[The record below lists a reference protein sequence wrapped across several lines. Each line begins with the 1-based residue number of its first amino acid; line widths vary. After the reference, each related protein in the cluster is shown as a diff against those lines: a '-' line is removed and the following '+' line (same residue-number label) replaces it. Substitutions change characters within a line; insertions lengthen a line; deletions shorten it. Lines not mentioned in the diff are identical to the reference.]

1 MHNLKR
7 NTLFLLA
14 SLLAAIALAACGAPA
29 DPTTEPGQE
38 PPGGGGGIVE
48 GEAAVETVEILL
60 LESFPVQV
68 NVVVT
73 GYLADGCTEIDEV
86 ITERQDNTFNVTI
99 TTVRDAD
106 AVCTLAT
113 VPFEQTIALD
123 VLGLEAGTYTVD
135 VNGVSETF
143 TLDVDNAL

>member
-7 NTLFLLA
+7 NSLFLLA
-14 SLLAAIALAACGAPA
+14 SLLAAIALAACGATV

-48 GEAAVETVEILL
+48 GEATVETVEILL

-73 GYLADGCTEIDEV
+73 GYLADGCTQIDEV
-86 ITERQDNTFNVTI
+86 ITERQGDTFDVTI
-99 TTVRDAD
+99 TTTRDAD
-106 AVCTLAT
+106 AVCTQAI
-113 VPFEQTIALD
+113 VPFEQTIELD
-123 VLGLEAGTYTVD
+123 VLSLEAGTYTVD
-135 VNGVSETF
+135 VNGVTETF
-143 TLDVDNAL
+143 TLDVDNA